1 MSVPTVWQ
9 LGAGDDARRYGQW
22 LLDHHVAAVG
32 PGPGGRWPRDD
43 YDYQPAVRRF
53 AGEAEPGDLVVLKEG
68 RSRVLGVGV
77 LGEYDFRADMELEGW
92 DLCHYRPVRWIA
104 TNPQTFKG
112 MPLAIDRFCRIHAYN
127 VAVYGWV
134 RDQVNGLDLTAPTSD
149 ELPPLPDQG
158 ELLDPAR
165 LPRAIAAAVAQG
177 ALWAKLTW
185 EEEFGTWPSEAEVLC
200 HVTVPLLVALGWP
213 ATRSPWSGGG
223 ETLRCSQA
231 SNVPRRTVE

>member
-1 MSVPTVWQ
+1 
-9 LGAGDDARRYGQW
+9 
-22 LLDHHVAAVG
+22 
-32 PGPGGRWPRDD
+32 
-43 YDYQPAVRRF
+43 
-53 AGEAEPGDLVVLKEG
+53 
-68 RSRVLGVGV
+68 
-77 LGEYDFRADMELEGW
+77 
-92 DLCHYRPVRWIA
+92 
-104 TNPQTFKG
+104 
-112 MPLAIDRFCRIHAYN
+112 MPLPASPVDRHESADVQGHASCHRPLLPIHAYN

-213 ATRSPWSGGG
+213 ATQIAVEWRRRDVALFSSLERAPENCRVVLEGKIIGRGLHSAREQVDRYARESAIPSTSPSPTDHGFSCTDMRPPTIRS
-223 ETLRCSQA
+223 T
-231 SNVPRRTVE
+231 